1 MHNGMLRLSGEKMSK
16 SVGNIVSLREAVEEW
31 GRETLLVYLLGGH
44 WRKPLDY
51 SDEVL
56 RQAAAQAESFRN
68 VFRQPSEPGGDWAA
82 LAAALDDD
90 FNTPDALA
98 IVHGWRD
105 HELLRRALEVFGLGS
120 LAEEPEVPGE
130 IHKLAL
136 AREDARARGDF
147 AAADG
152 LRDDIEAE
160 GWEVRDEAGG
170 YRLVRQR

>member
-1 MHNGMLRLSGEKMSK
+1 
-16 SVGNIVSLREAVEEW
+16 
-31 GRETLLVYLLGGH
+31 
-44 WRKPLDY
+44 
-51 SDEVL
+51 VL

-68 VFRQPSEPGGDWAA
+68 VFRQPSEPGGDWEA

-105 HELLRRALEVFGLGS
+105 HELLRRALEVFGLES
-120 LAEEPEVPGE
+120 LAEEPEVPAE